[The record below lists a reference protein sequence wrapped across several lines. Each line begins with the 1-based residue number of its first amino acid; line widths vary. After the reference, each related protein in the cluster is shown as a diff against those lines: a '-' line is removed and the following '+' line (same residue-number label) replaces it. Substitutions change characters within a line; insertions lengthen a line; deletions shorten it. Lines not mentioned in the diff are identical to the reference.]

1 MKYVFCVTLTLFL
14 CLSGMLFAQESL
26 EITIDEPIIV
36 TATRVEIAAE
46 QVGKTVTIVTAEQL
60 EAQQATSLVDALQ
73 SIPGLLVRQQ
83 RGPGGLTAIKILG
96 LDSEYTQILIDSL
109 PLRDPSDPQG
119 AAGEFM
125 SDVMIENIE
134 RIEVVRGSSSTLYGS
149 DSVGGTINIITKK
162 SDTPFGAF
170 VSFEGGSMATYQ
182 EAAGVQGMTGMLNF
196 SLTGKRI
203 DSDGIDDHDTYGETS
218 LAGRVGLKLLMD
230 ASVIAQFK
238 YTDVESDLNDS
249 PGILDGVMVKDAD
262 DEDDSKTKTLFSGG
276 MVLEQEVSERF
287 DYTAKLGYVDVD
299 REFTFGPEGDE
310 FGFGSETTYA
320 GNTLNAE
327 AQANYSLN
335 DAHLLT
341 LGYEFESEEF
351 EQVLGERTDTPDAT
365 RHAVYLQDS
374 IALLSEMFNIVPG
387 VRYMNHDQA
396 GDRFDWEVS
405 ASYLLEDTG
414 LRLHGHVGTGF
425 RAPSLYELYGASIF
439 GTMLY
444 EFGNEDLEPEESL
457 GWDLGIGLTAF
468 EEMLRVDA
476 TYFSNTFDQIID
488 FGTVGY
494 ENVDGGESRGVEMEA
509 ALTPFDQLTVSGT
522 YTYASTENADGEKF
536 YGVPE
541 HEFGANLQYQ
551 VLENL
556 TATATLTVRGNED
569 IPLFDSTTFVSERY
583 ENDGFTT
590 LDIGLKYAFSD
601 NFTVWGRVENLVDEE
616 YTIGGYTAPGRSLY
630 GGIKWNLLR

>member
-1 MKYVFCVTLTLFL
+1 MKHVFCVTFTLFL
-14 CLSGMLFAQESL
+14 CLPGMLFAQESI
-26 EITIDEPIIV
+26 EITIDEPIVV
-36 TATRVEIAAE
+36 TATRVEIALE

-60 EAQQATSLVDALQ
+60 EAKQATSLVDALQ

-83 RGPGGLTAIKILG
+83 RGPGGLTLIKIRG
-96 LDSEYTQILIDSL
+96 LDFEYTQILIDGL
-109 PLRDPSDPQG
+109 PVRDPSDPQG

-125 SDVMIENIE
+125 NDVMIENID

-170 VSFEGGSMATYQ
+170 ASFEGGSMATYQ
-182 EAAGVQGMTGMLNF
+182 EAVGIHGIAGMLNF
-196 SLTGKRI
+196 SLTGKRV
-203 DSDGIDDHDTYGETS
+203 DSDGIDDHDTYSNTS
-218 LAGRVGLKLLMD
+218 LAGRVGLELPMETSLT
-230 ASVIAQFK
+230 AQFK
-238 YTDVESDLNDS
+238 YTDAESDLNDS
-249 PGILDGVMVKDAD
+249 PGILQGVMVKDAD
-262 DEDDSKTKTLFSGG
+262 DVDDSKTKTMFSSG
-276 MVLEQEVSERF
+276 VVIEQNVSERF

-335 DAHLLT
+335 EEHLLT

-351 EQVLGERTDTPDAT
+351 EQVLGDKKDTPDAT

-374 IALLSEMFNIVPG
+374 IALLNETFNIVPG
-387 VRYMNHDQA
+387 VRYMNHDQV

-405 ASYLLEDTG
+405 TSYLVEDAG
-414 LRLHGHVGTGF
+414 LRFHGHVGTGF

-439 GTMLY
+439 GATLY
-444 EFGNEDLEPEESL
+444 EFGNKALEPEESL
-457 GWDLGIGLTAF
+457 GWDLGVEVTAF
-468 EEMLRVDA
+468 EERLRVNT
-476 TYFSNTFDQIID
+476 TYFSNTFDKIID

-509 ALTPFDQLTVSGT
+509 TFTPFDQLTVSGT
-522 YTYASTENADGEKF
+522 YTYAGTENADGEKF
-536 YGVPE
+536 YGTPE

-556 TATATLTVRGNED
+556 TATATLTARGKED
-569 IPLFDSTTFVSERY
+569 IPLFDSMTFMSERY

-590 LDIGLKYAFSD
+590 LDLGLKYAISD
-601 NFTVWGRVENLVDEE
+601 NVTVWGRIENLLDED
-616 YTIGGYTAPGRSLY
+616 YTVGGYTAPGRSLY
-630 GGIKWNLLR
+630 GGIKGNL